1 MAIVR
6 YLPPEVHELI
16 QDTIIAL
23 NQNSVGA
30 GIVGTTLLL
39 WASTT
44 VFSILRQSVNRIWQ
58 APNRASES
66 GSVGQMVIFFC
77 H

>member
-1 MAIVR
+1 MR

-44 VFSILRQSVNRIWQ
+44 VFSILRQSVNRILAGPQSSFGIWLGG
-58 APNRASES
+58 AN
-66 GSVGQMVIFFC
+66 GDIFC